1 MVEWALAAGLTQLS
15 LWLMRQGIG
24 SHWSRVRHPQGK
36 VEHFHGELQRALTR
50 LGMPRHNAQQWLDE
64 FRWEH
69 NHVRPH
75 EALGMVT
82 SASRWEGEQQALRSA
97 ACGVGVPCWRL
108 GAEGGLRGQAR
119 RGRTQVADQ
128 SSSERRTGA
137 VAPARGAHTGAL
149 LPDALPG
156 ARLRNPALDDRRAL
170 DSGPSS
176 TPKTLKDVSRQTGKH
191 VLRLDRRDAIV
202 GHQPLPRIAL
212 AGFIPL
218 WKRCCP

>member
-1 MVEWALAAGLTQLS
+1 MACRGGVGARRRADAVVAVVDEARDRFALEPGAASAGQGGALSRRVAAGADAA
-15 LWLMRQGIG
+15 G
-24 SHWSRVRHPQGK
+24 
-36 VEHFHGELQRALTR
+36 
-50 LGMPRHNAQQWLDE
+50 NATTLCAAMVDE

-69 NHVRPH
+69 NHLRPH

-137 VAPARGAHTGAL
+137 VAPARGAHAGVL
-149 LPDALPG
+149 LQTLFRELDFGIQRSTIVERWIPDQAP
-156 ARLRNPALDDRRAL
+156 
-170 DSGPSS
+170 
-176 TPKTLKDVSRQTGKH
+176 
-191 VLRLDRRDAIV
+191 
-202 GHQPLPRIAL
+202 HQKP
-212 AGFIPL
+212 
-218 WKRCCP
+218 